1 MRVIIPGGC
10 GLIGGELAA
19 SLAADGH
26 EVTVLSRRPEQVR
39 DRLAKGVAVVGWD
52 GKSVDGWGHLAEGA
66 DAIVNLAGQSLDG
79 GSFLPKRWT
88 AARKQGYI
96 DSRVEP
102 GQAVVEAIRAAEK
115 KPRVLIQASA
125 SGYYE
130 QDTTEPVTEDSPN
143 ASSWQAVLCR
153 EWEKG
158 TAEVEAMGVRRA
170 IIRTGLVLSTAGGA
184 FPRLLLPFTLFA
196 GGPMGNGRQWMPWIH
211 HEDEVRA
218 IRFLIE
224 QEDASGPFN
233 LCAPHP
239 VTYAEFAHVMGRV
252 MRRPSFV
259 PVPGFTMK
267 LAFGEVAELV
277 LKGWQMVPK
286 RLEEQ
291 GFGFKYVKL
300 EAALREILDK

>member
-1 MRVIIPGGC
+1 MRVIIPGGS

-26 EVTVLSRRPEQVR
+26 EVTVLSRRPDQVR
-39 DRLAKGVAVVGWD
+39 DQMAEGVSVVGWG

-66 DAIVNLAGQSLDG
+66 DAIVNLAGKSLDG
-79 GSFLPKRWT
+79 GTFLPQRWT
-88 AARKQGYI
+88 AAHKQEYI

-102 GQAVVEAIRAAEK
+102 GQAIVEAIRAAEK
-115 KPRVLIQASA
+115 KPRALIQASA

-130 QDTTEPVTEDSPN
+130 QDTAEPVTEDSPN
-143 ASSWQAVLCR
+143 ASSWQAALCR

-170 IIRTGLVLSTAGGA
+170 IIRTGMVLSTAGGA
-184 FPRLLLPFTLFA
+184 FPRLLLPFKLFV
-196 GGPMGNGRQWMPWIH
+196 GGPMGSGKQWISWIH

-233 LCAPHP
+233 LSAPNP
-239 VTYAEFAHVMGRV
+239 VTYAEFARVMGRV
-252 MRRPSFV
+252 MGRPSFV
-259 PVPGFTMK
+259 PVPGFAIR

-277 LKGWQMVPK
+277 LNGWQMVPK
-286 RLEEQ
+286 RLEEH